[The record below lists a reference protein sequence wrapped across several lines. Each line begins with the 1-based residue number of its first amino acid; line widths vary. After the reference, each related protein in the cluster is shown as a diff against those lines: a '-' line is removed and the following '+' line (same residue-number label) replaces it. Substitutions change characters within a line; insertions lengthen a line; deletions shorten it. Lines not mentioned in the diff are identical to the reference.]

1 MDLRQLR
8 YFLAVV
14 EHGSFTRAAA
24 ATGRTQQ
31 ALSKG
36 IQALELQLGA
46 RLFDRG
52 ARQATPTAAGRLLLD
67 GPYRPDVAAEDA
79 AALRIVARRRYLDW
93 MRVR

>member
-31 ALSKG
+31 ALSK
-36 IQALELQLGA
+36 ASRPWSSNWA
-46 RLFDRG
+46 RACSSAAP
-52 ARQATPTAAGRLLLD
+52 ARCG
-67 GPYRPDVAAEDA
+67 
-79 AALRIVARRRYLDW
+79 
-93 MRVR
+93 